1 MSDIFISYSR
11 VDYAKAEQLA
21 DVLKADWSVWWDPKI
36 LPGES
41 FDDVIREELEKA
53 KAVVVLWSSSSVKS
67 AWVKDEADYALKKGI
82 LVPALVEA
90 VEIPF
95 GFRRIEAANLI
106 DWHGDG
112 SNLEYKNLKSA
123 ITKKTPLRVTEKL
136 TTGWEPKWPPTL
148 FSGLPGAEKISE
160 GTPEKSVRPKPISL
174 WMEELTKLGKQGA
187 PAKTGVIF
195 EDHFED
201 NRNNWSEKRDHQQMV
216 MRVRNGRYNLEHKG
230 RGSWYT
236 WKNIVID
243 QNRDFEIETEIAHA
257 YTTSLDSNETPFYGV
272 MWGGKDVDNLFVLML
287 SYDGKFSYQ
296 KCVADDWRVIIPWT
310 SCYAFKQVDLKPSFE
325 ARNKVT
331 IRKQS
336 KIIEFRVNDT
346 WVEDAEFEAFFG
358 NNVGFGI
365 WRNFEISVEHIK
377 VTQH

>member
-123 ITKKTPLRVTEKL
+123 ITKKLRSAS
-136 TTGWEPKWPPTL
+136 PKN
-148 FSGLPGAEKISE
+148 SLPVGNLNGHQRFFRDCQALK
-160 GTPEKSVRPKPISL
+160 KYQRALRK
-174 WMEELTKLGKQGA
+174 
-187 PAKTGVIF
+187 
-195 EDHFED
+195 
-201 NRNNWSEKRDHQQMV
+201 NR
-216 MRVRNGRYNLEHKG
+216 
-230 RGSWYT
+230 
-236 WKNIVID
+236 
-243 QNRDFEIETEIAHA
+243 
-257 YTTSLDSNETPFYGV
+257 
-272 MWGGKDVDNLFVLML
+272 
-287 SYDGKFSYQ
+287 
-296 KCVADDWRVIIPWT
+296 
-310 SCYAFKQVDLKPSFE
+310 
-325 ARNKVT
+325 
-331 IRKQS
+331 
-336 KIIEFRVNDT
+336 
-346 WVEDAEFEAFFG
+346 
-358 NNVGFGI
+358 
-365 WRNFEISVEHIK
+365 
-377 VTQH
+377 